1 MFWLGGSLTNNLN
14 ETSFLAAV
22 INSVGSVG
30 STFGFVVSAMDV
42 DYNWACAINL
52 ILFFISVPL
61 TAWVVFTQV
70 TESSHGKSLSG
81 LGSENVSDASVFE
94 ASAASPVVRV
104 VAGEKETPADILMSD
119 VKDI

>member
-22 INSVGSVG
+22 INSIGSVG

-52 ILFFISVPL
+52 ILFFIALPP

-70 TESSHGKSLSG
+70 TETSHGKSLAG
-81 LGSENVSDASVFE
+81 GDAEKYQSDASISDREGVI
-94 ASAASPVVRV
+94 PVESV
-104 VAGEKETPADILMSD
+104 VSKS
-119 VKDI
+119 